1 MIDQE
6 MLAAYQRRW
15 DAVADLRRLEQQ
27 QETVGE
33 RWRKLNALLR
43 MAAALD
49 LQPVVDQQQEEL
61 ARQRWNSLIVR
72 YLDRVEGEGRS

>member
-6 MLAAYQRRW
+6 MFDAYQKRW
-15 DAVADLRRLEQQ
+15 EAVAGARRMEQQ
-27 QETVGE
+27 HETVGE

-61 ARQRWNSLIVR
+61 ARQRWNRLIVR
-72 YLDRVEGEGRS
+72 YLDRVVGEGRS